1 MSKVYAIRRSV
12 QPYFRELELNV
23 MDIARYSPDDVSLDD
38 VTRFSELNT
47 SMAGWW
53 QPIITNFYDAPDDKG
68 MDIPEICPWV
78 GGTLILS
85 PKAFRL
91 VKDSITGCGEFLPLK
106 VGPEEYQIFNCLS
119 LGEDDLAA
127 SEVEYDGDLALWVNS
142 LVTAPANNKQLVFK
156 SPLEKGVTLFCTDR
170 FKDVVE
176 SFGLKGL
183 CFDEVLIE
191 V

>member
-1 MSKVYAIRRSV
+1 MSKVYAIRHSK
-12 QPYFRELELNV
+12 QSYFRELELDV
-23 MDIARYSPDDVSLDD
+23 MDIARYSPDEVSLDE

-53 QPIITNFYDAPDDKG
+53 QPIITNFYDDQDDKHMG
-68 MDIPEICPWV
+68 TPEICPWV

-91 VKDSITGCGEFLPLK
+91 LKGSIKGCGEFLPIK

-119 LGEDDLAA
+119 LGEDDLLA
-127 SEVEYDGDLALWVNS
+127 SEVEHDGDLALWVNG
-142 LVTAPANNKQLVFK
+142 LVTAPVNDKQLVFK
-156 SPLEKGVTLFCTDR
+156 SPLEKGATLFCTDR

-183 CFDEVLIE
+183 YFDEALIE